1 MKPKQ
6 KENIS
11 KYIAYFLRTIGGA
24 MIFIA
29 FSAIVFSKNEAM
41 NQPAATILLLVLCN
55 YSLTMGL
62 WVIYIG
68 GTRN

>member
-29 FSAIVFSKNEAM
+29 FSAIVFSKNESTGS
-41 NQPAATILLLVLCN
+41 NH
-55 YSLTMGL
+55 
-62 WVIYIG
+62 YIIG
-68 GTRN
+68 AL